1 MKPGLIAFALTAAL
15 LVLDV
20 VPAGWRAGAAED
32 GAFEARHSGENGA
45 EIEARMR
52 LGA

>member
-20 VPAGWRAGAAED
+20 VPAGWRGGVAGD
-32 GAFEARHSGENGA
+32 GFEARHSGENGA

-52 LGA
+52 LGS